1 MDGIANEEK
10 EMNRTRV
17 RYSDLN
23 ARQQENYNSAKLSA
37 ILADY
42 GYFTMWLNDDY
53 NGADMIAL
61 REGQEALL
69 IKLKS
74 RPFIGKKYRN
84 KGLLIGLPVGD

>member
-17 RYSDLN
+17 GYSDLN

-37 ILADY
+37 ILAAY
-42 GYFTMWLNDDY
+42 GYFTRWLNDDY

>member
-17 RYSDLN
+17 GYSDLN
-23 ARQQENYNSAKLSA
+23 ARQQENYNSAKLRA
-37 ILADY
+37 ILAAYDY
-42 GYFTMWLNDDY
+42 FIMWLNYDY

-69 IKLKS
+69 I
-74 RPFIGKKYRN
+74 
-84 KGLLIGLPVGD
+84 

>member
-1 MDGIANEEK
+1 
-10 EMNRTRV
+10 
-17 RYSDLN
+17 
-23 ARQQENYNSAKLSA
+23 
-37 ILADY
+37 
-42 GYFTMWLNDDY
+42 MWLNDDY

-74 RPFIGKKYRN
+74 RTFIGKKYRN